1 MSDQLFWI
9 FAILLIVEILSQILQ
24 FDSMGKVFVQFYS
37 LMVHGLVG
45 LTLASFETNQ
55 LIYYFLIL
63 ITFVNGF
70 RFIVQKIDF
79 IQEQRL
85 LRFLFDISIIGIL
98 MFLMA
103 RIDPFLSFG
112 MVPGL
117 QQEVQWIIL
126 SILALALIYEMMQRA
141 FKTGLHIDD
150 FIPSSF
156 ISALIVIGLI
166 GFGFGLSLNIFFEL
180 SELTKHLYMLVFI
193 ALIIFIRIITV
204 RISQE
209 PRQYDIL
216 YVLPSFFAL
225 LTFIDIALIGG

>member
-70 RFIVQKIDF
+70 RFIIQKIDV
-79 IQEQRL
+79 IQERRM
-85 LRFLFDISIIGIL
+85 LRFLIDVLIIGLL
-98 MFLMA
+98 MVLMA
-103 RIDPFLSFG
+103 QIDPFLSFG
-112 MVPGL
+112 TVPGL
-117 QQEVQWIIL
+117 PQEVQWIIL
-126 SILALALIYEMMQRA
+126 GILFLSLIYEMMQRA
-141 FKTGLHIDD
+141 LNTGLHIDQ
-150 FIPSSF
+150 FIPSTF
-156 ISALIVIGLI
+156 MSALVVLGLI
-166 GFGFGLSLNIFFEL
+166 VTGFGLNLNILYEL
-180 SELTKHLYMLVFI
+180 SDVIKYVSMFVFI
-193 ALIIFIRIITV
+193 ALIIFIRVITAWF
-204 RISQE
+204 SNE
-209 PRQYDIL
+209 PRNYDIL

-225 LTFIDIALIGG
+225 LTFIDIAL

>member
-70 RFIVQKIDF
+70 RFIIQKIDF
-79 IQEQRL
+79 IHERRF
-85 LRFLFDISIIGIL
+85 LRFLIDIFIIGLL
-98 MFLMA
+98 MLLMA
-103 RIDPFLSFG
+103 QIDPFLSFG
-112 MVPGL
+112 TVPKL
-117 QQEVQWIIL
+117 EQEVQWIIL
-126 SILALALIYEMMQRA
+126 AILTLSLIYEMTQRA
-141 FKTGLHIDD
+141 LKTGLHIDE

-156 ISALIVIGLI
+156 ISALMVLGLI
-166 GFGFGLSLNIFFEL
+166 VFGFSLNLNIFFEL
-180 SELTKHLYMLVFI
+180 SDLTRYLSMLIFI
-193 ALIIFIRIITV
+193 TVIIFIRVVTAW
-204 RISQE
+204 SSHE
-209 PRQYDIL
+209 PRHYDIL

-225 LTFIDIALIGG
+225 LTFIDVAQIGG